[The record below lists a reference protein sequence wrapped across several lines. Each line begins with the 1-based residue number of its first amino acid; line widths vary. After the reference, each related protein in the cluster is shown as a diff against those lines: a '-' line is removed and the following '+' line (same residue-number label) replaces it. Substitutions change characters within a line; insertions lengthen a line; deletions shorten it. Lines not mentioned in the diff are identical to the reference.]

1 MKREQ
6 NPKFK
11 AGYVTV
17 IGRPNVGK
25 STLINGMLD
34 FRLSI
39 TTPKPQ
45 TTRNR
50 ILGILNGEFY
60 QLIFLDTPG
69 LIQPNYRLQQMMV
82 KAAERAIQD
91 ADVVLFLTECSDKIH
106 PRDID
111 ISNRLKSLA
120 KPIVLVIN
128 KIDICQK
135 SILLPLIETWHRVHG
150 FKEIVP
156 ISALKKRNIQDL
168 KKVILELVPFGS
180 AFYPTDMVT
189 EHPERFFVSEII
201 REKILQN
208 YSQEIP
214 YSTAVVIDEF
224 HERKSAKDHI
234 KARIIVERASQ
245 KKILI
250 GKAGRSLRKI
260 GCEAR
265 KEIEDFLGRAVY
277 LELWVSLKDKWRDR
291 DAHLKEFGY
300 KN

>member
-1 MKREQ
+1 LKREQ
-6 NPKFK
+6 VPKFK
-11 AGYVTV
+11 AGYVAV

-39 TTPKPQ
+39 TTAKPQ

-82 KAAERAIQD
+82 KAAERAIAD
-91 ADVVLFLTECSDKIH
+91 ADIVLFLTACSENIH
-106 PRDID
+106 ARDVD
-111 ISNRLKSLA
+111 IAHRLKSFA
-120 KPIVLVIN
+120 KPTVLVIN

-135 SILLPLIETWHRVHG
+135 SSLLPLIETWHRVHG
-150 FKEIVP
+150 FEEIVP
-156 ISALKKRNIQDL
+156 ISALKKENIQDL
-168 KKVILELVPFGS
+168 KKVILDLVPSGP

-208 YSQEIP
+208 FSQEIP

-224 HERKSAKDHI
+224 QEGKSSKDHI

-265 KEIEDFLGRAVY
+265 REIEDFLGRPVY
-277 LELWVSLKDKWRDR
+277 LELWVTLKDKWRDK
-291 DAHLKEFGY
+291 DAYLKEFGY